1 MNKTVV
7 YEYTLQQA
15 IADGE
20 LVELF
25 KDRWEELTGGKPIV
39 ATRHIY
45 TEFNESAF
53 QYIWDMYVH
62 WAKHVEPSLP
72 EEERMFST
80 KMHDKT
86 VWVIE
91 DGQAFTILFPEDY

>member
-1 MNKTVV
+1 MGKTVI
-7 YEYTLQQA
+7 YTYTLQQA
-15 IADGE
+15 IHDGE

-25 KDRWEELTGGKPIV
+25 KDRWEHLTGGKPLV

-45 TEFNESAF
+45 GEFSQAAF
-53 QYIWDMYVH
+53 LEIWNDYVQ
-62 WAKHVEPSLP
+62 WVRHVADTLP

-80 KMHDKT
+80 TMNDRK